1 MTHPAI
7 PPGAP
12 PPPVPPPPQHPPPRQ
27 SLWER
32 VWSAGQFLIALAV
45 TLAALAY
52 LLTAPPGRP
61 EPPPEAETSTAARSV
76 GPGLVR
82 IDPNTPLG
90 RKLQMVEIR
99 PIRESSPIV
108 TVTGTVVASLRPG
121 AGRGMEI
128 TPALLAVAGGLPAGI
143 GSDYWQFNAPE
154 VLTAFT
160 DWQKAIAD
168 IAFAKGQR
176 IKIRE
181 AAIARTDAQ
190 QELVDTIA
198 NLLAAG
204 TETRKQLN
212 IERATLRQYQIQQD
226 REIYEADT
234 AVRVA
239 ERNEAALARQLQQA
253 GLDPAMLT
261 SLTSD
266 LDIVMADVPET
277 FLDRVKIGDG
287 CVARFLNIPKQPFP
301 GKVKSLAPVISKERR
316 TLRVLFTI
324 VDLKDQ
330 LRPGLF
336 AEIGLGTDER
346 SVLMAP
352 ADGVIHI
359 GRADYLLVETDEPGV
374 WRATWVEVGEV
385 RDGQIEI
392 LNWLKPGDPPPPAG
406 MVVVKPGDRVL
417 GQGAI
422 LLKPVLS
429 QESGVKSP
437 EPDRRAQRVP
447 SDSRGRA
454 AP

>member
-1 MTHPAI
+1 MSSTTPQ
-7 PPGAP
+7 PGS
-12 PPPVPPPPQHPPPRQ
+12 PVPP
-27 SLWER
+27 
-32 VWSAGQFLIALAV
+32 SAGTPRRHTAWSRIWSVGQFVVALAA

-52 LLTAPPGRP
+52 LLVAPAGRP
-61 EPPPEAETSTAARSV
+61 EQPPEPEFSVAARSV

-82 IDPNTPLG
+82 VDPDTPLG
-90 RKLQMVEIR
+90 RKIQVVELR
-99 PIRESSPIV
+99 PTRESTPLL

-121 AGRGMEI
+121 AGRGHGI
-128 TPALLAVAGGLPAGI
+128 TPALLALVGGAPAGA

-168 IAFAKGQR
+168 IAFAKAQR
-176 IKIRE
+176 VKIRE
-181 AAIARTDAQ
+181 AAIARSDAQ
-190 QELVDTIA
+190 QQLVDTIA
-198 NLLAAG
+198 TLLSAG

-212 IERATLRQYQIQQD
+212 IEQATLRQYQIQQD

-261 SLTSD
+261 SLNSD
-266 LDIVMADVPET
+266 VDIVMADVPEA
-277 FLDRVKIGDG
+277 FLDRVKVGDG
-287 CVARFLNIPKQPFP
+287 CQARFFGIPRQTFP
-301 GKVKSLAPVISKERR
+301 GQVRSIAPVISKERR

-324 VDLKDQ
+324 VDLNDQ

-346 SVLMAP
+346 DVLMAP

-359 GRADYLLVETDEPGV
+359 GRTDYLFVETVEPGV
-374 WRATWVEVGEV
+374 WRATPVDVGDV
-385 RDGQIEI
+385 RGDRIEI
-392 LNWLKPGDPPPPAG
+392 HNWLRPGPPPPAAG
-406 MVVVKPGDRVL
+406 TPVIRPGDRVL

-422 LLKPVLS
+422 LLKPVLAA
-429 QESGVKSP
+429 G
-437 EPDRRAQRVP
+437 DRRGGGP
-447 SDSRGRA
+447 
-454 AP
+454 